1 MKGLRGSRGLAGWA
15 GLLTQIAAIGRDG
28 GTGGYRRSA
37 FTREDAALA
46 EWFAACCAARGLEV
60 TLDRCGNQWA
70 WWGDPDAGLD
80 SGLGAGVVTGSHL
93 DSVPDGGAFD
103 GPLGVASALAA
114 VDALQANGFRPAR
127 PIGVVRFVDE
137 EGARFGLACSG
148 SRLLTGQFAPSR
160 VLGLLD
166 GDGVSYAE
174 AMRSAGLRP
183 EQAGADPETLRR
195 VGTFVEL
202 HVEQG
207 RGLAA
212 PADDEPADDEPADDE
227 PADDEPAD
235 DEQAGAAVGVA
246 GSIRAHGR
254 WRVDLAGTANHAG
267 STALADRDDPM
278 LALARLIPAVRAA
291 ALRHGGEQGTVGT
304 VGKVTVRP
312 NAVNAIPSLVQAWLD
327 IRADGADQVR
337 AVLRELETDGFAPIE
352 ESWSGAVP
360 MDPQLRDRLA
370 AVTGAALGLVG
381 GSGNPRSAPVLPTG
395 AGHDAGILAA
405 AGIPSGMLFVRNP
418 TGVSHSPAE
427 YAAPADCDAGVLALA
442 AVLADLA
449 GERE

>member
-1 MKGLRGSRGLAGWA
+1 MRGARGWA
-15 GLLTQIAAIGRDG
+15 GLLSEIAAIGRDG

-60 TLDRCGNQWA
+60 TVDRCGNQWA
-70 WWGDPDAGLD
+70 WWGDPDAGSD
-80 SGLGAGVVTGSHL
+80 SGQGAGVVTGSHL

-114 VDALQANGFRPAR
+114 VDALQANGFRPVR

-148 SRLLTGQFAPSR
+148 SRLLTGRSAPAR
-160 VLGLLD
+160 VLGLRD

-195 VGTFVEL
+195 IGTFVEL

-212 PADDEPADDEPADDE
+212 PNDEPAGDNQAGDN
-227 PADDEPAD
+227 
-235 DEQAGAAVGVA
+235 QAGAAVGVA
-246 GSIRAHGR
+246 SAIRPHGR

-267 STALADRDDPM
+267 TTALDDRDDPM

-291 ALRHGGEQGTVGT
+291 AQRHGGDRGTVGT
-304 VGKVTVRP
+304 VGKVTIRP

-327 IRADGADQVR
+327 IRADGVDQVG
-337 AVLRELETDGFAPIE
+337 AVLRELEADGFAPIE

-370 AVTGAALGLVG
+370 AVTGAALGLVD
-381 GSGNPRSAPVLPTG
+381 GSGSPCSAPMLPTG
-395 AGHDAGILAA
+395 AGHDAGILSA

-427 YAAPADCDAGVLALA
+427 HAAPADCDAGVLALA